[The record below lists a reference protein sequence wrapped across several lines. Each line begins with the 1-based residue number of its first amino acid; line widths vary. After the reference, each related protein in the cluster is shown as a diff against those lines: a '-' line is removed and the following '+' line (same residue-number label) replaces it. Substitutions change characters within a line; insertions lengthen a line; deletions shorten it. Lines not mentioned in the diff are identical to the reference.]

1 MTEDI
6 SACRRIQTWELES
19 PVNLIQDTERE
30 SHTKTHSNKTLW
42 HTKNQD
48 AKSISKGS
56 TEGAAMTQLT
66 SNMPKKSKLENSKI
80 ISLKFKETITAKL
93 EFHI

>member
-1 MTEDI
+1 MT
-6 SACRRIQTWELES
+6 
-19 PVNLIQDTERE
+19 
-30 SHTKTHSNKTLW
+30 HKK
-42 HTKNQD
+42 QD

-56 TEGAAMTQLT
+56 TKGAAMTQLT